1 MDTECYLEGTIR
13 SPIESWFCN
22 RLVCLFYILQVY
34 FLFCRLIFIS
44 ALPQQEQEHEQQS
57 DLGSHWHGV
66 LPLSLRYIQRKDINM
81 AMPKTMAI
89 MTYWTSWLLHTVFS
103 DLETVSRLDAN
114 RLVSN
119 VTIRSIF
126 PIIAKIFKRMET
138 SQKGKLQC

>member
-1 MDTECYLEGTIR
+1 
-13 SPIESWFCN
+13 
-22 RLVCLFYILQVY
+22 
-34 FLFCRLIFIS
+34 
-44 ALPQQEQEHEQQS
+44 
-57 DLGSHWHGV
+57 
-66 LPLSLRYIQRKDINM
+66 M

-103 DLETVSRLDAN
+103 DLDTVSRLDAD